1 MTLWGGRFSEKQNQR
16 AAEFNNSL
24 PFDWRLAAVDV
35 RGSIA
40 WALALARANVI
51 TALEAE
57 QLIAGLN
64 TIQDEIEDGRLD
76 FNTGEED
83 IHSLVE
89 RRLGELVGT
98 VAGKLHTGRSR
109 NDQVATDFRLW
120 LMDAIEQVDAAAQNL
135 QTVLI
140 KRADLDLEWSVMLPG
155 YTHFQRAQPILLSH
169 WWLSHFWP
177 LQRDRQRLKQTAR
190 SDSGEP
196 VGRGRFGGHGVPDR
210 S

>member
-1 MTLWGGRFSEKQNQR
+1 MTLWGGRFSENQNQM

-57 QLIAGLN
+57 PLVAGLN
-64 TIQDEIEDGRLD
+64 TIQAEIQESRLD

-83 IHSLVE
+83 IHTLIE
-89 RRLGELVGT
+89 RRLGEIVGP

-120 LMDAIEQVDAAAQNL
+120 MLETLALIDGQVRNL
-135 QTVLI
+135 Q
-140 KRADLDLEWSVMLPG
+140 A
-155 YTHFQRAQPILLSH
+155 
-169 WWLSHFWP
+169 
-177 LQRDRQRLKQTAR
+177 
-190 SDSGEP
+190 
-196 VGRGRFGGHGVPDR
+196 
-210 S
+210 